1 MMKAVSLKMFLS
13 FVGIVLVAPFFAAA
27 LIVGARAVA
36 LSQGTQDDLLLMAL
50 AFGGAVASIVNG
62 LGRRMNKARR
72 NEPSQSEAQ
81 GQREAIEASA
91 ISLGY

>member
-1 MMKAVSLKMFLS
+1 MKAVSLKMLLS
-13 FVGIVLVAPFFAAA
+13 FVGIVLVAPFFAVA

-36 LSQGTQDDLLLMAL
+36 LSQGTQDDLLMMAL

-72 NEPSQSEAQ
+72 NESSSSGTES
-81 GQREAIEASA
+81 QRETVEASA